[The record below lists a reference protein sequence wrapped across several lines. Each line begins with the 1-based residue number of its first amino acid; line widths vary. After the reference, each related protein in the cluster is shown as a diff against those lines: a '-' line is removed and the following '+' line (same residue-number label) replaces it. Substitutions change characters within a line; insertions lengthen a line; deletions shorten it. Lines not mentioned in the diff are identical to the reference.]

1 LRDRASLRIAAV
13 ITPTTDDEQ
22 AAHPTIAATV
32 RLVFE
37 PRLANRTIDRDE
49 RGQHVARAQ
58 RRRDL
63 DLWVDRRA
71 RASGGRLRMAS
82 DAAIEVEARPEPIA
96 DAVRLGERLESARE
110 ERLLRCRE
118 AGQHC
123 ADARGAAA
131 NARIARD
138 ELSRRGAREDD
149 QCHDQR
155 RQHRHARSH
164 ACLLR
169 PRSITAGG
177 RRDDGNVGAR
187 PFSLV
192 DSVLCARHPARST
205 SAIARA

>member
-1 LRDRASLRIAAV
+1 LRAPNAVAISTFGLTAGLVPPAAGC
-13 ITPTTDDEQ
+13 EW
-22 AAHPTIAATV
+22 HPTQLS
-32 RLVFE
+32 RLKRGPSPLPTPSASE
-37 PRLANRTIDRDE
+37 NASSPLAKK
-49 RGQHVARAQ
+49 
-58 RRRDL
+58 
-63 DLWVDRRA
+63 
-71 RASGGRLRMAS
+71 
-82 DAAIEVEARPEPIA
+82 
-96 DAVRLGERLESARE
+96 
-110 ERLLRCRE
+110 RLLRCRE